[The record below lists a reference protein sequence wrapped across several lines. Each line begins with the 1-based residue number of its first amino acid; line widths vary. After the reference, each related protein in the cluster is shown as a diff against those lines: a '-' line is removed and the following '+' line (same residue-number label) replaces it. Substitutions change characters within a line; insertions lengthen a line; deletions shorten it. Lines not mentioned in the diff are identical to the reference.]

1 MQWLPALLPSFVAK
15 TPNKTQSL
23 SSDYQALWI
32 PCIATVKIRMAC
44 SGSKPALRSAWHRS
58 QGHIEGKVQF
68 CGAVLAMSRL
78 PWPFIFY

>member
-15 TPNKTQSL
+15 TPNKTQSP

-44 SGSKPALRSAWHRS
+44 SAAPGPVQAVSLRSDLHGTDHRDTLRVKCNS
-58 QGHIEGKVQF
+58 VVQ
-68 CGAVLAMSRL
+68 S
-78 PWPFIFY
+78 WQ